1 MTKGA
6 VTSVVFDIANV
17 IVDWDPRRTLPG
29 ALPQPEVDAFFAS
42 TEFWELNEA
51 WDHGLPVAEAVAEM
65 DRRAPHL
72 GAAFRLYVDRYA
84 RSVTGL
90 VPGTTEVI
98 RELQAAGVPCFG
110 LSNWPK
116 ETFDVARAAGPIIDE
131 LDDVVVS
138 GEVGLTKPDPEIYR
152 VSLHRFGLAAESTV
166 FVDDRQNNVDASIEV
181 GMTGLLFTDAA
192 RLRADL
198 TRLGLW

>member
-1 MTKGA
+1 M
-6 VTSVVFDIANV
+6 TSVIFDIANV

-29 ALPQPEVDAFFAS
+29 ALPQPEVDEFFAAA
-42 TEFWELNEA
+42 EFWALNEA
-51 WDHGLPVAEAVAEM
+51 WDQGLPVAEAIAEM
-65 DRRAPHL
+65 DRRAPQL

-84 RSVTGL
+84 HSVTGL

-98 RELQAAGVPCFG
+98 RELQAAGVRCFG

-116 ETFDVARAAGPIIDE
+116 ETFDIARAAGPIVDE

-152 VSLHRFGLAAESTV
+152 LSLRRFGLAAESTV

-181 GMTGLLFTDAA
+181 GMTGLLFTDAD
-192 RLRADL
+192 RLRDDL
-198 TRLGLW
+198 TRLGLL